1 MKRYTLFL
9 FCLLFAAGVSAQESG
24 GIRFLHGTWEEALQA
39 AKAQGKMLFVDIWAS
54 WCGPCK
60 RMAATTFMEK
70 EVGDYFN
77 EHFVCYK
84 LMTDPEDKAERETA
98 RAVADKYHANFLP
111 TLLWLDGDGNLMHYA
126 TGYKG
131 VAELLAEARTAQD
144 PAKRLGSLMQAW
156 NDGDRSLATG
166 MAYFSMFPD
175 ASSDFDDFY
184 LQLSPKEQCDTNL
197 QVMMMF
203 QLNLD
208 TASVVPAYIASRWE
222 RQYWDAPRSDWW
234 QSFLSRFLEKRLEGA
249 SDRQA
254 FDRIAGEWRA
264 YGLPFTETTVDKV
277 LCIQCLRQQDYDTGY
292 RRLADMMEKYRDGE
306 LFFVVPVLYALFD
319 QLMEGT
325 LPDDSRPAVLMDY
338 AEQFLAKSEGDASY
352 FAQIRLLASVVCG
365 DREKA
370 EAYAAEAIRTLPD
383 DDMKTETEEYIKY
396 LLSPLTTNPL

>member
-1 MKRYTLFL
+1 MKRYSLFL
-9 FCLLFAAGVSAQESG
+9 LCLLFAAGASAQENE
-24 GIRFLHGTWEEALQA
+24 GIRFLHGTWQEALQE
-39 AKAQGKMLFVDIWAS
+39 AKAQGKILFVDIWAS

-84 LMTDPEDKAERETA
+84 LMTNPEDKTEREKA

-111 TLLWLDGDGNLMHYA
+111 TLLWLDGEGNLMHYA

-175 ASSDFDDFY
+175 ASKQFDDFY
-184 LQLSPKEQCDTNL
+184 LQLSPAEQCDTNL

-208 TASVVPAYIASRWE
+208 TASAVPAYIASRWDE
-222 RQYWDAPRSDWW
+222 QYRDAPRAGWW
-234 QSFLSRFLEKRLEGA
+234 QSFLSRSLEKRLEGA
-249 SDRQA
+249 PDRQA
-254 FDRIAGEWRA
+254 FDRVAGEWRA
-264 YGLPFTETTVDKV
+264 YGLPFTEMTVDKV
-277 LCIQCLRQQDYDTGY
+277 LCVQCLRQQDYDNGY
-292 RRLADMMEKYRDGE
+292 RRLADMMEKYGNGE
-306 LFFVVPVLYALFD
+306 LFFVVPVLYVLFD
-319 QLMEGT
+319 QVEAGT

-338 AEQFLAKSEGDASY
+338 AERFLAKSEGDASY
-352 FAQIRLLASVVCG
+352 AAQIRLLASVVCG

-370 EAYAAEAIRTLPD
+370 EAYATEAIRTLPD